1 MNSWQHSALA
11 QGLIRCHDCG
21 SLWPKTKE
29 ETHCPRCQAVL
40 HARTPGS
47 LKRTWALL
55 LTATFLLLPANL
67 LPIMRV
73 TTLGQGE
80 PSTIFSGVVQL
91 AEHGL
96 WGIAI
101 VVLAASILIP
111 VGKIIAVATLLLAIQ
126 HGWTTNMQQKMV
138 MFRIVHWIGRWSMLD
153 IFVVG
158 ILVALVQFGNLAY
171 IDGQTGALAF
181 AGVVIFT
188 MLAAGTLDTRLI
200 WDRHLQEATS
210 GSTT

>member
-1 MNSWQHSALA
+1 MNNWRHSALA

-21 SLWPKTKE
+21 ALWPLQQE
-29 ETHCPRCQAVL
+29 HTHCPRCQAML
-40 HARTPGS
+40 HARTPDS

-55 LTATFLLLPANL
+55 LTATLLLLPANL

-80 PSTIFSGVVQL
+80 PSTIFGGVMQL
-91 AEHGL
+91 AHHGL
-96 WGIAI
+96 WGIAF

-111 VGKIIAVATLLLAIQ
+111 VGKIIALCTLLLTIQ
-126 HGWTTNMQQKMV
+126 RGWTTNMQQKMV
-138 MFRIVHWIGRWSMLD
+138 MFRVVHWIGRWSMLD

-171 IDGQTGALAF
+171 IDGQAGAIAF

-200 WDRHLQEATS
+200 WDRHLQENAS
-210 GSTT
+210 GSEV